1 MVDERRLAAHE
12 GNDPIEVV
20 GHRCA
25 EDDRDAELLEPPG
38 EPRGVRVLDVARD
51 ELVADRQDD
60 RVHHW
65 SIREL
70 EPKRDVD
77 AVVALSLETD
87 PYQVTSAAAWL
98 HRRATVPPRA
108 EQRLW
113 IAERDGRA
121 AGYAFCFRNFFSAG
135 STMAVGSVTVASS
148 HRRQGIGSA
157 LHERL
162 ADHAVQLGATS
173 VAAGFIENDAGVAFA
188 AGLGY
193 REAKGEYES
202 VLDPRAVDASPPV
215 DLDLRTI
222 GDAEAHA
229 AYEIDIAAS
238 ADVPLLEPFDNVPYD
253 EWRAHVLDH
262 PLYTEEGSFIALRRR
277 IACSR
282 LAPARQHRERSC
294 GEPLHRHA
302 PRVSGPR
309 SRARGEARLDPLGGR
324 ERDHDAGDAE
334 RRAEWTN
341 ARAEQAARLRTCGT
355 ARRVDQGSG
364 NGFRASAASTC
375 DVTQT
380 GVVTY
385 FAE

>member
-1 MVDERRLAAHE
+1 M
-12 GNDPIEVV
+12 
-20 GHRCA
+20 
-25 EDDRDAELLEPPG
+25 
-38 EPRGVRVLDVARD
+38 
-51 ELVADRQDD
+51 
-60 RVHHW
+60 
-65 SIREL
+65 
-70 EPKRDVD
+70 D

-87 PYQVTSAAAWL
+87 PFQVTSAAAWL

-121 AGYAFCFRNFFSAG
+121 AGYAFCFRNFFSEG
-135 STMAVGSVTVASS
+135 STMAVGSVTVGSS

-162 ADHAVQLGATS
+162 ADHAVALGATS

-193 REAKGEYES
+193 REAKAEYES

-262 PLYTEEGSFIALRRR
+262 PLYTEEGSFIAYADGSPAAVSLLLANTESGRAVSLFTGTLR
-277 IACSR
+277 AF
-282 LAPARQHRERSC
+282 
-294 GEPLHRHA
+294 
-302 PRVSGPR
+302 
-309 SRARGEARLDPLGGR
+309 RGRGL
-324 ERDHDAGDAE
+324 
-334 RRAEWTN
+334 
-341 ARAEQAARLRTCGT
+341 ARAAKLASIRWAAANGITTLVTQNDERNGPMLALNRQLGYERA
-355 ARRVDQGSG
+355 ARRVEWIKEAGT
-364 NGFRASAASTC
+364 ASVPAPPAPAT
-375 DVTQT
+375 
-380 GVVTY
+380 
-385 FAE
+385 